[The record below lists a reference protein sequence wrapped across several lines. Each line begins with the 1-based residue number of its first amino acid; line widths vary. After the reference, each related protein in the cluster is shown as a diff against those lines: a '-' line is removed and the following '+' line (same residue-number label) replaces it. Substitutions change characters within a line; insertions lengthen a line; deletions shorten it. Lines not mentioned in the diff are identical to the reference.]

1 MNVNLQLQL
10 DSDIVK
16 SIHNCEYLLTQL
28 VKQGIHI
35 MAQIDDL
42 EASVAKETD
51 VEASAVLLLQQLSQ
65 MLKDAIA
72 SGNPARIA
80 AVAATIDA
88 NTQRLADAVAA
99 NTPVATP
106 AVK

>member
-1 MNVNLQLQL
+1 
-10 DSDIVK
+10 
-16 SIHNCEYLLTQL
+16 
-28 VKQGIHI
+28 